1 MYQIFSAVKTDSL
14 RHFNNLKSKSHI
26 IITTSD
32 VLVGPKIQT
41 CFTPAHLTEP
51 NDEPYNVY
59 EWIGN
64 DKLREKLANKCFSSL
79 HSTNSSSNHF
89 SFLMALQTIHHP
101 RDFSGLFVW
110 RLTPTEKSISTAKL
124 FGWPKQI
131 SYKILRKQMGVTK
144 LNYKLRTS
152 NKLLLALTINLRLE
166 TLLLKMFQVL
176 LSVTSKP

>member
-89 SFLMALQTIHHP
+89 SFLMALQTIHHQLSHLTYNWVVK
-101 RDFSGLFVW
+101 RMILF
-110 RLTPTEKSISTAKL
+110 
-124 FGWPKQI
+124 
-131 SYKILRKQMGVTK
+131 
-144 LNYKLRTS
+144 
-152 NKLLLALTINLRLE
+152 LALKNSWVGRW
-166 TLLLKMFQVL
+166 K
-176 LSVTSKP
+176 